1 MALRN
6 VHVKEQKQKRTFQRM
21 KKKDSLEKSKMLVEN
36 VELRKEIAF
45 QGLLV
50 NFIADLFHLN
60 IVSAKMS

>member
-1 MALRN
+1 
-6 VHVKEQKQKRTFQRM
+6 M
-21 KKKDSLEKSKMLVEN
+21 KKKDSLEKSEMLVEN